1 MFLASCYLNNIF
13 LNQDEFYV
21 NIKLK
26 PCEYESMTTTVAN
39 SVSTM
44 ESYPRLVV
52 TTGEIIGR
60 RGAAV
65 TWLKKRPV

>member
-1 MFLASCYLNNIF
+1 
-13 LNQDEFYV
+13 
-21 NIKLK
+21 
-26 PCEYESMTTTVAN
+26 MTTTVAN

-65 TWLKKRPV
+65 TWLKNDPFNTDMKIGNAKS

>member
-1 MFLASCYLNNIF
+1 
-13 LNQDEFYV
+13 
-21 NIKLK
+21 
-26 PCEYESMTTTVAN
+26 MTTTVAN
-39 SVSTM
+39 SVSKM

-65 TWLKKRPV
+65 TWLKKNDPFNTDMKIGNAKS